1 MAVDRAAAA
10 EEAPVSHS
18 EDFKMKMHE
27 VLRSEEK
34 LCDEKRSG
42 EERKQS
48 GENDVAR
55 RGAVCT
61 VKFNMLKG
69 H

>member
-27 VLRSEEK
+27 VLRSDAMRREA
-34 LCDEKRSG
+34 EKRGSKV
-42 EERKQS
+42 EKMMWRVE
-48 GENDVAR
+48 VLCAP
-55 RGAVCT
+55 
-61 VKFNMLKG
+61 
-69 H
+69 

>member
-27 VLRSEEK
+27 VLRS
-34 LCDEKRSG
+34 DAMRSG